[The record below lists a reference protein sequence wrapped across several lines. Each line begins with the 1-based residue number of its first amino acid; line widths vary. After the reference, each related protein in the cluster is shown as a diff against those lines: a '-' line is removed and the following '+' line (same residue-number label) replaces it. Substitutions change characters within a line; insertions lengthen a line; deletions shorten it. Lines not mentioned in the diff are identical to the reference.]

1 MESNRPLRILSLD
14 GGGVKGLATLCM
26 LEAIMVQLQLE
37 MPGAKNKRRIIRP
50 CDYFDLICGT
60 STGGLIAILLGR
72 LRYTVKEAKDLYLKL
87 AKEIFSKDSDSVD
100 SKFDH
105 TVLEQRIKD
114 IIESAPA
121 PEPGSLEADVLL
133 EDESIGTPQGGTRTF
148 VVATRTRGTGATA
161 VRMRSYEIAKKEMAF
176 EAKIWEA
183 ARATSA
189 APTFFSPIK
198 IRHVTYGDGGTGWNN
213 PTKEALNEI
222 HKIWPSRPIACLVS
236 IGCGIEDP
244 LQLVDGAALPVT
256 GMFDRIM
263 NYSRPRDAFRLAVA
277 KYCANCLTSC
287 QRTHEEISSNI
298 EKDGLRGKYF
308 RLNVPLGVGKIGL
321 EEWKKI
327 GDIISLTDDYME
339 SYEGKF
345 LKNRV
350 AQILASPD
358 RAESRDGKAS
368 MEEWDDVLGRSYVKD
383 GLRAEVPSADES
395 YTVEEFEQAESS
407 NNGSR
412 PTQRY
417 IQYPKEQEEEDQGPI
432 AGMQSFPNQSKLLV
446 SVAQRYELTL
456 GTLQNFEQHRLY
468 APEMHRMIAFL
479 ETQYSIFRIQIK
491 RALGFELATPL
502 TFDQPLTSILAPHG
516 KNIDFRRLGGETQD
530 LVQILNQMNDCLTS
544 IESDHSFLDFF
555 TKGNDMRDTKAQE
568 RFRTLAAKRNI
579 FGKLGTMRSLNERL
593 RSIGSDAR

>member
-1 MESNRPLRILSLD
+1 MDSNRPLRILSLD

-37 MPGAKNKRRIIRP
+37 MPGTRGRRRVIRP

-87 AKEIFSKDSDSVD
+87 AEEIFSKESDSID

-105 TVLEQRIKD
+105 SVLEQSIKD
-114 IIESAPA
+114 IVESAPA
-121 PEPGSLEADVLL
+121 PSPGSLDPDVLL
-133 EDESIGTPQGGTRTF
+133 EDESIGDPEGGTRTF
-148 VVATRTRGTGATA
+148 VVSTRTRGTGATA
-161 VRMRSYEIAKKEMAF
+161 VRMRSYEIAKKEIAF

-189 APTFFSPIK
+189 APTFFSPIT

-213 PTKEALNEI
+213 PTKEALNEA
-222 HKIWPSRPIACLVS
+222 HKIWPGRPIACLVS

-244 LQLVDGAALPVT
+244 LQLVDGAALPAT
-256 GMFDRIM
+256 GMFDRIL

-339 SYEGKF
+339 SYEGKY

-358 RAESRDGKAS
+358 GPDRGKSRDGKTS
-368 MEEWDDVLGRSYVKD
+368 MEEWDDVLGHAYVKD
-383 GLRAEVPSADES
+383 GQRAEATSADVP
-395 YTVEEFEQAESS
+395 YTVEEFEEAESS
-407 NNGSR
+407 THGSR
-412 PTQRY
+412 KIQKQ
-417 IQYPKEQEEEDQGPI
+417 IQYLTTDQDNENQGTAIPTAAEQVG
-432 AGMQSFPNQSKLLV
+432 
-446 SVAQRYELTL
+446 
-456 GTLQNFEQHRLY
+456 
-468 APEMHRMIAFL
+468 
-479 ETQYSIFRIQIK
+479 
-491 RALGFELATPL
+491 
-502 TFDQPLTSILAPHG
+502 
-516 KNIDFRRLGGETQD
+516 
-530 LVQILNQMNDCLTS
+530 
-544 IESDHSFLDFF
+544 
-555 TKGNDMRDTKAQE
+555 
-568 RFRTLAAKRNI
+568 RN
-579 FGKLGTMRSLNERL
+579 
-593 RSIGSDAR
+593 